1 MANDAKLLDYLK
13 RVTAELHQTRER
25 LREAEAAEPEP
36 IAIVA
41 MSCRYPGGVRSPE
54 DLWRLVADGGD
65 AISAFPSDR
74 GWDTDALFDADPD
87 RPNTSYV
94 REGGFVHDA
103 GDFDAGF
110 FGISPREALTMD
122 PQQRIAL
129 ELSWEACER
138 AGIDP
143 ESLREGRVGVFVGSG
158 GQDYAYVL
166 DAMPET
172 EEAYLSTA
180 NAASVISGRIA
191 YTLGLEGPAL
201 TVDTACSSSLVAL
214 HLAGQALRNGECD
227 LALAGGVLV
236 MSLPVPFIAFSRQRG
251 LAPDGRCKAF
261 SASADGTGWAEGA
274 GILLLERLSDARR
287 NRHPVLAVVRGSA
300 INQDGASNGLTAPN
314 GPAQQR
320 LIRQALAEAR
330 LPAGHVDAVEGHGTG
345 TTLGDPIEAQAL
357 LATYGRDRP
366 EGRPLWLG
374 SIKSNIGHAQA
385 AAGVGGLVKMVM
397 AMRHGTL
404 PKTLHV
410 SEPSP
415 HVDWDDGAVRLL
427 TEAVPWPETGR
438 PRRAAVSSFGVS
450 GTNAHVIIEE
460 APDEEPALAEPDRR
474 PGIVPVP
481 WPVSARTPAALRAQ
495 ADRIRAHLD
504 GDAGTALDVG
514 YSLATG
520 RAALEHRAVVLAG
533 DAESGLRGLAA
544 VASGE
549 TRADVQTGTAT
560 DGATAFLFSGQGAQ
574 RLGMGRELHEA
585 FPVFADA
592 FDAVCAELDQHLDRP
607 LRDVLWSDAE
617 LLDQTMF
624 TQAGLFAIEVALFRL
639 LESWG
644 VRPDFLAGHSIGEL
658 AAAHV
663 AGVWSL
669 PDAAKLVAA
678 RGRLMQALPAGG
690 AMAAVQAS
698 EDEVTALLGDGPVAV
713 AAVNGPESVV
723 VSGAEDDVVRITG
736 HFAARHRKTT
746 RLRVSHAFHSP
757 LMDPMLDEFR
767 GVAESLSYAEP
778 SVPIC
783 STVTGRIAAA
793 GELGT
798 PCYWVRHAREAVRF
812 HDGVRSLR
820 SEGVTRFAELGPDA
834 VLAAMAQACLDDE
847 DAARVTTVPV
857 LRADQ
862 PEPAALLAAIGRLF
876 VSGARPDWN
885 AVFARTG
892 ARRVDLPTY
901 PFQRRRYWPDT
912 AAGPVGDV
920 GAAGLEPAGH
930 PLLGAVVAAPE
941 SGGAVLTG
949 RLSPG
954 ARPWLAGHDVLGYAV
969 LPGAAFVE
977 LLVRAGDEVGCGVI
991 EELTLHDPL
1000 VLPAGGAVAVQVV
1013 AGEEDASGER
1023 PVSVFSRPADAPPD
1037 RPWTRNATG
1046 TLAPGPGPAP
1056 EPGPAEWPPPGA
1068 DALDVDGAYERL
1080 LARGHAYGEVF
1091 QGLRAAWRRGDDLFA
1106 EVALPESAAA
1116 EAGGFGVHPAL
1127 LDAAAHVL
1135 LLDGA
1140 DGAEPGEAV
1149 LAADWRQVRLHAA
1162 GASAARVRISPA
1174 GDGAWSVSLDD
1185 ESGKPVLTCRAMST
1199 RPLPAALLDAA
1210 DARHDDL
1217 LEIGWAPLALDATA
1231 PASCAVLGEDTL
1243 GLDGTVPRFPDL
1255 AALTAAGSPP
1265 PDTVLFAPAPASPGT
1280 TADIPGT
1287 VHRAAHDVLR
1297 LIQDWLA
1304 DERLAASRLV
1314 VVTSGAV
1321 AATDREHPGDLA
1333 GAALWGL
1340 VRVAH
1345 AENPDRFALI
1355 DVDADPESARVL
1367 PAAAGLAEPELALR
1381 GGVPHRPRLAAVPS
1395 RYPAPPE
1402 WDPDGTVLITGGT
1415 GGLGTLI
1422 ARHLVTAHGVRRL
1435 LLAGRR
1441 GMEAPGAAELREELA
1456 ALGAHAAVAA
1466 CDLADRDAA
1475 AALLAAVP
1483 AGHPLT
1489 AVIHAA
1495 GVLDDGVISALT
1507 PERMDA
1513 VLRPKVDAAWNL
1525 HELTREKDLAAF
1537 VLFSS
1542 VSGTLG
1548 AAGQGNYAMANAFLD
1563 GLAAHRRGLRLA
1575 ATSLAW
1581 GPWAEAGGMAGRL
1594 GEDEL
1599 RRHERSGVPA
1609 LSTQDG
1615 LELFDRTLR
1624 TGAPVLAPVRLDV
1637 GVLRSH
1643 AASGGVPAML
1653 HGLARVPA
1661 RRTAEAGGAPSLER
1675 RLAGLNAQ
1683 ERARFLLDLVRGHV
1697 AAVLGHDD
1705 KDAVEPERAFS
1716 ELGFTS
1722 LTAVQLRN
1730 ALNAATG
1737 LRLPATLVFDHPTS
1751 AAIAGLLQEELG
1763 AGVAA
1768 EPALDAEL
1776 ARLERALAAV
1786 RPDEAEHARVA
1797 ARLRAMAARWVET
1810 RRDAPDEAA
1819 PGDDLAAV
1827 TAGELFD
1834 ILDGELETPA

>member
-74 GWDTDALFDADPD
+74 GWDTGALFDADPD
-87 RPNTSYV
+87 RPNTTYV

-214 HLAGQALRNGECD
+214 HLAGQALRNGDCD

-320 LIRQALAEAR
+320 LIRRALAEAR
-330 LPAGHVDAVEGHGTG
+330 LPAAHVDAVEGHGTG

-357 LATYGRDRP
+357 LATYGRDRSG
-366 EGRPLWLG
+366 ERPLWLG
-374 SIKSNIGHAQA
+374 SIKSNLGHAQA

-450 GTNAHVIIEE
+450 GTNAHVIIEQ
-460 APDEEPALAEPDRR
+460 APEEEPARDEPAS
-474 PGIVPVP
+474 GAAPVL

-495 ADRIRAHLD
+495 ADRVRAHLD
-504 GDAGTALDVG
+504 GGAVADALDVG

-549 TRADVQTGTAT
+549 ARADVQTGTAA
-560 DGATAFLFSGQGAQ
+560 DGPTAFLFSGQGAQ
-574 RLGMGRELHEA
+574 RAGMGRGLHEA

-592 FDAVCAELDQHLDRP
+592 FDAVCAELDRHLDRP
-607 LRDVLWSDAE
+607 LRDVMWSGAE
-617 LLDQTMF
+617 LLDQTMY
-624 TQAGLFAIEVALFRL
+624 TQAGLFAVEVALFRL

-644 VRPDFLAGHSIGEL
+644 VRPDFVAGHSIGEL
-658 AAAHV
+658 AAAHA
-663 AGVWSL
+663 AGVFSL

-698 EDEVTALLGDGPVAV
+698 EDEVAELLGDGPVAI
-713 AAVNGPESVV
+713 AAVNGPDSVV
-723 VSGAEDDVVRITG
+723 VSGAEDDVDRIAA
-736 HFAARHRKTT
+736 HFTARHRKTT

-767 GVAESLSYAEP
+767 GVAESLAYAEP
-778 SVPIC
+778 SVPVC

-793 GELGT
+793 GELTT
-798 PCYWVRHAREAVRF
+798 PGYWVRHAREAVRF
-812 HDGVRSLR
+812 HDGVRTLR
-820 SEGVTRFAELGPDA
+820 SEGVARFAELGPDG
-834 VLAAMAQACLDDE
+834 VLAAMTQACLDDE
-847 DAARVTTVPV
+847 DAARVTAVPV

-876 VSGARPDWN
+876 VSGARPDWD
-885 AVFARTG
+885 AVFAGTG

-901 PFQRRRYWPDT
+901 PFQRKRYWPDT

-949 RLSPG
+949 RLSAG
-954 ARPWLAGHDVLGYAV
+954 ARPWLAGHDVLGHAV

-977 LLVRAGDEVGCGVI
+977 LLVRAGDQVGCGVI

-1046 TLAPGPGPAP
+1046 TLAPGPGPDP
-1056 EPGPAEWPPPGA
+1056 EPGPAEWPPPDA
-1068 DALDVDGAYERL
+1068 DPLDVDGAYERL
-1080 LARGHAYGEVF
+1080 LTRGHAYGEVF

-1106 EVALPESAAA
+1106 EVALPESVGA

-1140 DGAEPGEAV
+1140 GGAEPGEAV
-1149 LAADWRQVRLHAA
+1149 LAAGWRQVRLHAA
-1162 GASAARVRISPA
+1162 GAAAARVRLSPA
-1174 GDGAWSVSLDD
+1174 GDGAWSLSLDD

-1210 DARHDDL
+1210 DARPDDL
-1217 LEIGWAPLALDATA
+1217 FEIGWAPFTLDTA
-1231 PASCAVLGEDTL
+1231 AAASCAALGEDTL

-1265 PDTVLFAPAPASPGT
+1265 PDTVLFGPAPATPEA
-1280 TADIPGT
+1280 TADIPGA

-1314 VVTSGAV
+1314 VVTRGAV

-1345 AENPDRFALI
+1345 AENPDRFALL
-1355 DVDADPESARVL
+1355 DVDTAAESARAL
-1367 PAAAGLAEPELALR
+1367 PAAAGLPEPELALR
-1381 GGVPHRPRLAAVPS
+1381 GGVPHRPRLAAAVPS
-1395 RYPAPPE
+1395 RHPAPPG

-1441 GMEAPGAAELREELA
+1441 GMDAPGAADLCAELA
-1456 ALGAHAAVAA
+1456 ALGAHADVAA

-1525 HELTREKDLAAF
+1525 HELTRERDLAAF

-1563 GLAAHRRGLRLA
+1563 GLAAHRRGLRLP

-1609 LSTQDG
+1609 LSTRDG
-1615 LELFDRTLR
+1615 LALFDRTLQ

-1661 RRTAEAGGAPSLER
+1661 RRTAEAGGAPSLDR

-1705 KDAVEPERAFS
+1705 RDAVEPERAFS

-1730 ALNAATG
+1730 ALNAGTG
-1737 LRLPATLVFDHPTS
+1737 LRLPATLVYDHPTA

-1763 AGVAA
+1763 AGDAA

-1810 RRDAPDEAA
+1810 RRDVPDEAP
-1819 PGDDLAAV
+1819 PGEDLAAV